1 MDLITHG
8 VSAVIVLLGIRS
20 LVRFGKARAPQAL
33 PELYPRESDMTHYLK
48 RFRGE
53 PAITRFAW
61 PFTPSHR
68 SSRNF
73 STLVGSVL
81 HLVLPKLQPVHD

>member
-1 MDLITHG
+1 MN
-8 VSAVIVLLGIRS
+8 VLLGIRS
-20 LVRFGKARAPQAL
+20 LVRFGKARAPL
-33 PELYPRESDMTHYLK
+33 VHPVLYPREYNMTLYLN

-53 PAITRFAW
+53 PAISEFDW
-61 PFTPSHR
+61 PFTPSHS

-81 HLVLPKLQPVHD
+81 QLVLPNLQPGHG

>member
-1 MDLITHG
+1 M
-8 VSAVIVLLGIRS
+8 IVLFGIRS
-20 LVRFGKARAPQAL
+20 LVGFGKARAPL
-33 PELYPRESDMTHYLK
+33 VHPVLYPREYNMTLYLN

-53 PAITRFAW
+53 PAITRLDW
-61 PFTPSHR
+61 PFTPSHN

-81 HLVLPKLQPVHD
+81 QLVLPNLQPGHG